1 MIGANAMKTIHS
13 LRMVA
18 ACSLLGAVVTGI
30 ATGWVDSPPF
40 DLRAIGAAIGAMS
53 AIAMQVL
60 HA

>member
-1 MIGANAMKTIHS
+1 MKTIHS

-18 ACSLLGAVVTGI
+18 AFSLLGAVVTGI